1 MYKIEKHRVGYFL
14 TFSDYLSVPDAHNWF
29 HKSKSI
35 LEHDNPSE
43 FGVIVDMRT
52 LQLIPREA
60 RRILIKGQKYF
71 QNKGLVRSAV
81 ILKDSVTKYQFIK
94 IAQESGIWEGERY
107 IDASIIPNWN
117 SAALQW
123 VEDGI
128 DPDNKEKN

>member
-14 TFSDYLSVPDAHNWF
+14 TFSDYLSAPDAHNWL

-35 LEHDNPSE
+35 LEHDNPNG

-52 LQLIPREA
+52 LQLLPKEA
-60 RRILIKGQKYF
+60 RGILIKGQKYF
-71 QNKGLVRSAV
+71 QNRGMIRSAV
-81 ILKDSVTKYQFIK
+81 ILKDSITKYQFIK

-117 SAALQW
+117 TVALQW
-123 VEDGI
+123 VENGI
-128 DPDNKEKN
+128 DPGI